1 MTAPAPLPPIMSQM
15 KIVVFTQQASEI
27 DEETGACDD
36 DELDD
41 ENLDGEEEEEE
52 DFDGEEEV
60 SAAQLKQCALSSI
73 LRFAEMFP

>member
-1 MTAPAPLPPIMSQM
+1 M
-15 KIVVFTQQASEI
+15 FTRQASEI

-60 SAAQLKQCALSSI
+60 SAAQLEQHAL
-73 LRFAEMFP
+73 

>member
-1 MTAPAPLPPIMSQM
+1 MTPPPTSWGRSRL
-15 KIVVFTQQASEI
+15 VFTRQASEI

-60 SAAQLKQCALSSI
+60 SAAQLEQHAL
-73 LRFAEMFP
+73 